1 MRGELDEAETCVV
14 EARHAYGEG
23 SSADRNVA
31 GAVDLAE
38 TILALER
45 GDAARALVGAE
56 RFEDALAQGANPPLG
71 MMLLAEAR
79 AAAGDPTA
87 ALEVADRLARLGSPE
102 GSYPA
107 ALAARAVGLARR
119 ALGDPAGAA
128 VAFASAATAF
138 VGLGMPFD
146 EARARLEWAALDG
159 ADPADR
165 RAAAQAAL
173 AVFERLSAQR
183 YARLARRLLGQL
195 GARPRASGRRPPSGE
210 VGRTRLSP
218 RELEVARLVA
228 EDLTNAE
235 IAERLIVSPRTVTTH
250 LDNIYG
256 RLGISSRAALVRY
269 LADSGLL
276 RVDG

>member
-1 MRGELDEAETCVV
+1 
-14 EARHAYGEG
+14 
-23 SSADRNVA
+23 
-31 GAVDLAE
+31 
-38 TILALER
+38 
-45 GDAARALVGAE
+45 
-56 RFEDALAQGANPPLG
+56 
-71 MMLLAEAR
+71 
-79 AAAGDPTA
+79 
-87 ALEVADRLARLGSPE
+87 
-102 GSYPA
+102 
-107 ALAARAVGLARR
+107 
-119 ALGDPAGAA
+119 
-128 VAFASAATAF
+128 
-138 VGLGMPFD
+138 MPFD

-173 AVFERLSAQR
+173 AVVERLSAQR